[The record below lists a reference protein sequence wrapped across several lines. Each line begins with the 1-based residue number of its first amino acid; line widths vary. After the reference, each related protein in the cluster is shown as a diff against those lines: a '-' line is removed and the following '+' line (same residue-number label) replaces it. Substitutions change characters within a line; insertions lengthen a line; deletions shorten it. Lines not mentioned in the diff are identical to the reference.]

1 MKVIY
6 IEWLDARGIQG
17 RLSKKEANSN
27 GLMLVHTA
35 GILVGED
42 EEVVRVA
49 QDYWTYEDGDGTMP
63 EVYRDLE
70 VIAKIGIQRRVEWE
84 TKPPSAPSDKNWNP
98 RTRRFAC
105 GQYHEVGERCPA
117 EEEMMPEDSHA
128 YEELSKKILGIRPL

>member
-98 RTRRFAC
+98 RTRRYDD
-105 GQYHEVGERCPA
+105 QP
-117 EEEMMPEDSHA
+117 EEMMPEVGVA
-128 YEELSKKILGIRPL
+128 VEFTKKILGIRPL

>member
-98 RTRRFAC
+98 S
-105 GQYHEVGERCPA
+105 PA